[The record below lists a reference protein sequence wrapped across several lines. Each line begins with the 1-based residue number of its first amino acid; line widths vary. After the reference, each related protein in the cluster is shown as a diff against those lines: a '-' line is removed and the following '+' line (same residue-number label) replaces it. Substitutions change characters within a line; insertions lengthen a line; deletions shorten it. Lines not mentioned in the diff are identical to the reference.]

1 MHVSFA
7 NYFQSTINHWRGGWL
22 SSADV
27 AKVPI
32 KLHDPLVNPSALGQF
47 GDRPHA
53 GVEDLAAGVL
63 AGKRMWL
70 MYIFS

>member
-22 SSADV
+22 SSEDV

-32 KLHDPLVNPSALGQF
+32 KLHYPLVNPSALSQF
-47 GDRPHA
+47 GSRPHA
-53 GVEDLAAGVL
+53 GAEDLAGEVL
-63 AGKRMWL
+63 AGRRVD
-70 MYIFS
+70 